1 MHCRHS
7 FVALKPVGLKKTPVC
22 GGSTQGNFP
31 TKKKK
36 INFTLA
42 HLCEVVKG
50 ENLILVKSKP
60 YL

>member
-7 FVALKPVGLKKTPVC
+7 FVALKPVGLKKHLFVGEYT
-22 GGSTQGNFP
+22 GEFSNQE
-31 TKKKK
+31 KK